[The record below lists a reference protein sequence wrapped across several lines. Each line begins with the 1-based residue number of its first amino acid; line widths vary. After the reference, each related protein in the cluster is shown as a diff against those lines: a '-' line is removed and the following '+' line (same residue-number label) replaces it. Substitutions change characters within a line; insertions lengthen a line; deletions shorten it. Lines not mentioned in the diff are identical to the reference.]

1 MKGNRNMRGPVDKT
15 VLKDGTLGRL
25 IRMIFSFYPVL
36 LPFTLAC
43 ILVNAIITAIPSLF
57 QQRII
62 ALIEQNW
69 QSGDWAGV
77 SARILSLVL
86 TLAVLYVLSLIAGT
100 TYNQCMA
107 VITQGSLKKIRTKM
121 FDGMQK
127 LPISYFDHNEHGDIM
142 SYYTNDVDA
151 LRQMISQSIPQ
162 LLNSGIILV
171 TVFSLMLYYSI
182 WLTILVVGGIV
193 VMTKVVKK
201 VGGSSGRYFVKQQAA
216 VAQT

>member
-1 MKGNRNMRGPVDKT
+1 MKGNRNKRGPVDKT

-77 SARILSLVL
+77 SAQILSLVL
-86 TLAVLYVLSLIAGT
+86 TLAVLYLSLIH
-100 TYNQCMA
+100 
-107 VITQGSLKKIRTKM
+107 I
-121 FDGMQK
+121 
-127 LPISYFDHNEHGDIM
+127 
-142 SYYTNDVDA
+142 
-151 LRQMISQSIPQ
+151 
-162 LLNSGIILV
+162 
-171 TVFSLMLYYSI
+171 
-182 WLTILVVGGIV
+182 
-193 VMTKVVKK
+193 
-201 VGGSSGRYFVKQQAA
+201 
-216 VAQT
+216 